1 MRGHGRRKSTPGDN
15 IAFETGTDRVVND
28 ITGESHVRPE
38 PVRDARL
45 YVVQEGD
52 TLASIARKFYG
63 DEGLWRRILDANR
76 DRFDDQGRIP
86 AGAELLIPVD

>member
-1 MRGHGRRKSTPGDN
+1 MGDRGRRKSTPEDN

-38 PVRDARL
+38 PVGDARV

-52 TLASIARKFYG
+52 TLASIAHKFYG
-63 DEGLWRRILDANR
+63 DEGLWKRILDANR
-76 DRFDDQGRIP
+76 DRFDDQDRIP
-86 AGAELLIPVD
+86 AGAELLIPMD